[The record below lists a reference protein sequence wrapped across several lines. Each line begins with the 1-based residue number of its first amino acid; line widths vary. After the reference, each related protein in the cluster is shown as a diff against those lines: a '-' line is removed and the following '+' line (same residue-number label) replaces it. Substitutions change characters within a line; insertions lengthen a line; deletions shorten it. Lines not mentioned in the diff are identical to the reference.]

1 MATGPIRGNLT
12 YWRGAWQSVAN
23 HCNDTAQPAAGT
35 GTSSAAAAQVQAATA
50 TCDLT
55 VRTDQDTERNRLTRF
70 LSMSR
75 PVVLR
80 LFYACTDLSPLQ
92 RVSAPRWLA
101 HIPRPELTCQPNRS
115 TSELIGDKLSL
126 SDHILSIR
134 IDLGYCN

>member
-1 MATGPIRGNLT
+1 
-12 YWRGAWQSVAN
+12 
-23 HCNDTAQPAAGT
+23 
-35 GTSSAAAAQVQAATA
+35 
-50 TCDLT
+50 
-55 VRTDQDTERNRLTRF
+55 
-70 LSMSR
+70 MSR

-80 LFYACTDLSPLQ
+80 LFYACTDLCLLQ

-101 HIPRPELTCQPNRS
+101 RFPRPELTCQPNRS